1 MFPQELKFKK
11 GSVWIQAIQIHLFNP
26 ATKKHDGGKW
36 VVYFN
41 FGMPTYAIGGETFK
55 DSSGL
60 PMIWDTDKE
69 GLDYATE
76 KFRLLL
82 D

>member
-1 MFPQELKFKK
+1 MPPQELKYKK

-26 ATKKHDGGKW
+26 ATNKHDKGKW
-36 VVYFN
+36 VVYFS
-41 FGMPTYAIGGETFK
+41 FAMPSYVIGGETFK
-55 DSSGL
+55 DSNSM
-60 PMIWDTDKE
+60 PMLWNTDKE
-69 GLDYATE
+69 GIDFVTE